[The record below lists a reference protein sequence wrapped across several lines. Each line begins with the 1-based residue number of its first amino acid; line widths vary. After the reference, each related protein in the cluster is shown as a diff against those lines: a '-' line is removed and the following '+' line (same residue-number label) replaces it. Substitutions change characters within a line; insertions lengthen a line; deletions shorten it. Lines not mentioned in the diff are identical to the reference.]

1 MIFNVGNKVLAVH
14 VILFYSILQVE
25 SQPIAFPSAEGFGK
39 YATGGRG
46 GKVIYVTNLNDDSN
60 AGSLRYAVNQ
70 AYPRNILFKVSGTI
84 QLKSNLN
91 ITKGD
96 VTIAGQTAPG
106 EGICLRDYSVTVD
119 AANVIIRYMRFRMG
133 DEAKQQND
141 CFWGRDHGKIIIDHC
156 SMSWSTDEC
165 SSFYDNSN
173 FTMQWCL
180 LAESLRISVHDKG
193 SHGYG
198 GIWGG
203 QNASFHH
210 NLLADHDSRNPRFC
224 GSRYTNKP
232 DLEYVDFQ
240 NNVIYNWGG
249 NSSYAGEGG
258 KYNMVNNYYKAGPAT
273 SSSSKSRIMQPYPDD
288 GTNSQP
294 VGVYGTFY
302 VSGNFMTSS
311 AAVTN
316 DNWQGISLASV
327 FTTLAPGVTISNL
340 RSDKIFPASDITS
353 HLAQTAYLKVLDY
366 AGASLVRD
374 TVDRRVIHDVR
385 TGTATFPNG
394 GNGSTNG
401 LIDTQSAVGGWPVL
415 NSAAAP
421 VDTDNDGMPDSWEIQ
436 KSLDPKNASDGQLFT
451 IDSKFTNVE
460 VYINNLVAA
469 ITDNQNKDAIYTG
482 ISVQINPAGN
492 QQRFSMRKENGFLK
506 VSDKE
511 IIKAV
516 QIYSLTGQL
525 LLTKTC
531 NTNEIEVSLASIHS
545 NILIVRV
552 LYKSGNFNSQK
563 FNNF

>member
-1 MIFNVGNKVLAVH
+1 MNFEERIKIIALLA
-14 VILFYSILQVE
+14 IMTFGILQGK
-25 SQPIAFPSAEGFGK
+25 SQPIAFPGAEGFGK

-60 AGSLRYAVNQ
+60 IGSLRYAVNQ
-70 AYPRNILFKVSGTI
+70 AYPRIILFRISGTI

-106 EGICLRDYSVTVD
+106 DGICLRDYSVTVD
-119 AANVIIRYMRFRMG
+119 ADNVIIRFMRFRMG

-141 CFWGRDHGKIIIDHC
+141 CFWGRNHGNIIIDHC

-203 QNASFHH
+203 QNATFHH

-224 GSRYTNKP
+224 GSRYSNKP
-232 DLEYVDFQ
+232 ELELVDFQ

-294 VGVYGTFY
+294 TGVYGTFY
-302 VSGNFMTSS
+302 VAGNFMTASS
-311 AAVTN
+311 IVSN
-316 DNWQGISLASV
+316 DNWQGVNLSST
-327 FTTLAPGVTISNL
+327 FSTLVPGVTISNL
-340 RSDKIFPASDITS
+340 RSDKMFTVSEITS
-353 HLAQTAYLKVLDY
+353 HTAQTAYLKVLDY
-366 AGASLVRD
+366 AGASLARD
-374 TVDRRVIHDVR
+374 TVDGRVIRDVR
-385 TGTATFPNG
+385 TGTATFANG

-415 NSAAAP
+415 NSTAAP
-421 VDTDNDGMPDSWEIQ
+421 VDTDNDGIPDSWEVQ
-436 KSLDPKNASDGQLFT
+436 KSLDPKNSADGQLFT
-451 IDSKFTNVE
+451 IDSKYTNVE
-460 VYINNLVAA
+460 VYINGLIAT
-469 ITDNQNKDAIYTG
+469 IIDNQNKDGIYTG
-482 ISVQINPAGN
+482 ISSLAYPVGS
-492 QQRFSMRKENGFLK
+492 QQRLSMRKENGFLK
-506 VSDKE
+506 VYDKE
-511 IIKAV
+511 IIKAI

-525 LLTKTC
+525 LLSRTY
-531 NTNEIEVSLASIHS
+531 NSNEIEVPLASLHS
-545 NILIVRV
+545 NILIVKII
-552 LYKSGNFNSQK
+552 YKSGNLYSQK
-563 FNNF
+563 FLNF

>member
-1 MIFNVGNKVLAVH
+1 MLKTFISLLIFFLSTIFMVA
-14 VILFYSILQVE
+14 
-25 SQPIAFPSAEGFGK
+25 QPIAFPGAEGFGK

-70 AYPRNILFKVSGTI
+70 AYPRIILFKVSGTI

-96 VTIAGQTAPG
+96 MTIAGQTAPG
-106 EGICLRDYSVTVD
+106 DGICLRDYSVTVD
-119 AANVIIRYMRFRMG
+119 ADNVIIRYMRFRMG

-294 VGVYGTFY
+294 VGV
-302 VSGNFMTSS
+302 
-311 AAVTN
+311 
-316 DNWQGISLASV
+316 
-327 FTTLAPGVTISNL
+327 
-340 RSDKIFPASDITS
+340 
-353 HLAQTAYLKVLDY
+353 
-366 AGASLVRD
+366 
-374 TVDRRVIHDVR
+374 
-385 TGTATFPNG
+385 
-394 GNGSTNG
+394 
-401 LIDTQSAVGGWPVL
+401 
-415 NSAAAP
+415 
-421 VDTDNDGMPDSWEIQ
+421 
-436 KSLDPKNASDGQLFT
+436 
-451 IDSKFTNVE
+451 
-460 VYINNLVAA
+460 
-469 ITDNQNKDAIYTG
+469 
-482 ISVQINPAGN
+482 
-492 QQRFSMRKENGFLK
+492 
-506 VSDKE
+506 
-511 IIKAV
+511 
-516 QIYSLTGQL
+516 
-525 LLTKTC
+525 
-531 NTNEIEVSLASIHS
+531 
-545 NILIVRV
+545 
-552 LYKSGNFNSQK
+552 
-563 FNNF
+563 